1 LPAGFLLIIHW
12 KYWEC
17 GSLQFVD
24 SRSKTLREK
33 VLYVA
38 HHGKRGH
45 LPSAMSLLEILR
57 VLYDN
62 IFDFDVSEPWMAT
75 RDRLILSKGHGCI
88 ALYVLLQDK
97 GFFDLKELEDFCKF
111 DGKLGGHPEYRV
123 LPGIES
129 STGSLGHGAAFGVGH
144 AYASRLLKKDYRVWV
159 VMGDGEMNE
168 GSVWESLMAAAHH
181 ELANINFII
190 DANGK
195 QASGDSSSIWN
206 LGNLKQKIEAFGI
219 NSFECDGHDLDELE
233 KTFKEM
239 ILDKKPSCLIARTT
253 KGKGILKL
261 EAESS
266 WHHKSAISNDEVEM
280 LKNSL

>member
-1 LPAGFLLIIHW
+1 M
-12 KYWEC
+12 
-17 GSLQFVD
+17 D
-24 SRSKTLREK
+24 NRSKTLREK
-33 VLYVA
+33 VLFVA
-38 HHGKRGH
+38 EHGKRGH
-45 LPSAMSLLEILR
+45 LPSALSLLEILR
-57 VLYDN
+57 VLYDE
-62 IFDFDVSEPWMAT
+62 IFDFDIREPWMPT

-97 GFFDLKELEDFCKF
+97 GFFELKELENFCKF

-129 STGSLGHGAAFGVGH
+129 SNGSLGHGAAFGVGQ
-144 AYASRLLKKDYRVWV
+144 AYASRLIKKDYRVWV

-181 ELANINFII
+181 GLTNINFII

-219 NSFECDGHDLDELE
+219 QGYECDGHNVVELE
-233 KTFKEM
+233 SVFREM

-253 KGKGILKL
+253 KGKGISKL
-261 EAESS
+261 ESEAS
-266 WHHKSAISNDEVEM
+266 WHHKSAISGDEVEM
-280 LKNSL
+280 LKNNL